1 MFVEFGT
8 GQRGRNRYI
17 VECKEGTEELYQ
29 RVDEVEIDTLWNVKY
44 DRLQSYVLTFIVEID
59 TLWNVKADAYGHVVV
74 RNE

>member
-1 MFVEFGT
+1 M
-8 GQRGRNRYI
+8 
-17 VECKEGTEELYQ
+17 YQ